1 MSTHTYQKR
10 PVTPFFPERKLF
22 GWEVKREE
30 TDHKK
35 GEKRNFLKTLVCKLN
50 KEAEVRQ
57 VG

>member
-1 MSTHTYQKR
+1 MSTQTFQKR

-22 GWEVKREE
+22 GWEVKREDKE
-30 TDHKK
+30 HKK
-35 GEKRNFLKTLVCKLN
+35 GEKRTLLKTLVCKLN